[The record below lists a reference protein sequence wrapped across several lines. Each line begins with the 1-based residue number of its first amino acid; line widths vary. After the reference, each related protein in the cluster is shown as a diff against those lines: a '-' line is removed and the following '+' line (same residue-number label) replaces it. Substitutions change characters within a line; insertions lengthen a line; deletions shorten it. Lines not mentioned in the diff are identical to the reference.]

1 MCPVFFRSSRGKKI
15 LVRLGLHEF
24 FYKSE
29 FYQKFVKIQVI
40 SIFFPLKAR
49 NIWYFDHITINVW
62 RSHNYNIIGKMLCYK
77 FMKRFGKIRGK
88 QLFYSRRK
96 KKNQWP
102 NQWNWNKIAKKKIC
116 ISRRFAKVKRRRW
129 KFYLDEFSSLEGLLQ
144 GILSFWLFLQRSLRK
159 RIFARRSQQR

>member
-62 RSHNYNIIGKMLCYK
+62 RSQNYNIIGKMLCYK

-88 QLFYSRRK
+88 QLFYSSRK

-102 NQWNWNKIAKKKIC
+102 NQWNWNKIAKKKSAFPDVLQK
-116 ISRRFAKVKRRRW
+116 SREE
-129 KFYLDEFSSLEGLLQ
+129 DG
-144 GILSFWLFLQRSLRK
+144 SFTLMNFLH
-159 RIFARRSQQR
+159 